1 MSVNDYLL
9 DVYTESLI
17 ARGHSIIYDERMEK
31 KSIFTRTKELLH
43 MFGPG
48 IITGASDDDPSGIAT
63 YSQAGAAFG
72 TQLLWTSIFAS
83 PFMISIQEMC
93 ARIGLVTGRGITG
106 VLRKHYHKSLL
117 YPLALLTV
125 AANTLNIAAD
135 INAMASATHLLIPV
149 PPWLLSILF
158 SALIV
163 TFMILM
169 PYRILARY
177 LKWLTLALFFYIV
190 LPFVVHVPWKD
201 VIFHSL
207 IPTMQ
212 WTKDSAMI
220 LVAIL
225 GTTISPYLFFWQA
238 SLEVEQK
245 KSLASHILE
254 HWIVT
259 KHEIVNMRKD
269 VVFGMLFCC
278 IAMWFIML
286 TTGVTLHTNGILT
299 IRTAQDAAE
308 ALRPIA
314 GEYAYILFTLGIIG
328 TGLLAIPVL
337 AGSSSYVLSEAFG
350 WEFGFNKSFK
360 KAWKFYAVTICS
372 ALVGVVMT
380 IAGVDPIK
388 ALLYTAVVYGVVSPI
403 IIGVILHICNNPKIM
418 DGHKNN
424 WVSNLFGVS
433 TLVVMSAASLLFF
446 WFSLR

>member
-1 MSVNDYLL
+1 M
-9 DVYTESLI
+9 ESLI
-17 ARGHSIIYDERMEK
+17 ARGHSIIYDERMAE
-31 KSIFTRTKELLH
+31 KSIFEKTKELLQ
-43 MFGPG
+43 MLGPG

-83 PFMISIQEMC
+83 PFMIAIQEMC

-117 YPLALLTV
+117 YPLAVLTV

-169 PYRILARY
+169 PYRILAKY
-177 LKWLTLALFFYIV
+177 LKWLTLALFCYIV
-190 LPFVVHVPWKD
+190 LPFVVHVPWGE
-201 VIFHSL
+201 VALHSF

-245 KSLASHILE
+245 RSLAAHILE
-254 HWIVT
+254 RWIVT
-259 KHEIVNMRKD
+259 KKEILDMRKD

-286 TTGVTLHTNGILT
+286 TTGITLNRNGILN

-314 GEYAYILFTLGIIG
+314 GEYAYVLFTLGIIG

-388 ALLYTAVVYGVVSPI
+388 ALLYTAVVYGVISPI
-403 IIGVILHICNNPKIM
+403 IIGIILHICNNPKIM
-418 DGHKNN
+418 GEHKNN
-424 WVSNLFGVS
+424 WISNLFGWL
-433 TLVVMSAASLLFF
+433 TFILMIAASLLFF

>member
-1 MSVNDYLL
+1 M
-9 DVYTESLI
+9 
-17 ARGHSIIYDERMEK
+17 AK
-31 KSIFTRTKELLH
+31 KSIFEKTKELLR
-43 MFGPG
+43 MLGPG
-48 IITGASDDDPSGIAT
+48 VITGASDDDPSGIAT

-72 TQLLWTSIFAS
+72 TQLLWTSIFTS
-83 PFMISIQEMC
+83 PFMIAIQEMC

-117 YPLALLTV
+117 YPLAILTV

-135 INAMASATHLLIPV
+135 INAMASATHMLIPI
-149 PPWLLSILF
+149 PPWLLSIFF
-158 SALIV
+158 SSLIV
-163 TFMILM
+163 AFMILM
-169 PYRILARY
+169 PYRVLAKY

-190 LPFVVHVPWKD
+190 MPFVVHVPWKE
-201 VIFHSL
+201 VVFHSL
-207 IPTMQ
+207 NPTIQ
-212 WTKDSAMI
+212 WSKDSAMI

-245 KSLASHILE
+245 KSQAAHILE
-254 HWIVT
+254 RWIVT
-259 KHEIVNMRKD
+259 KEEILNMRKD

-286 TTGVTLHTNGILT
+286 TTGITLNKNGILN

-314 GEYAYILFTLGIIG
+314 GEYAYVLFTLGIIG

-372 ALVGVVMT
+372 ALVGVIMT
-380 IAGVDPIK
+380 ISGVDPIK
-388 ALLYTAVVYGVVSPI
+388 ALLYTAVVYGVISPMI
-403 IIGVILHICNNPKIM
+403 IAIILHICNNAKIM
-418 DGHKNN
+418 DGHKNT
-424 WVSNLFGVS
+424 WVSNLFGGA
-433 TLVVMSAASLLFF
+433 TLVLMSAASLLFF
-446 WFSLR
+446 WFSIR

>member
-1 MSVNDYLL
+1 ML
-9 DVYTESLI
+9 
-17 ARGHSIIYDERMEK
+17 
-31 KSIFTRTKELLH
+31 
-43 MFGPG
+43 GPG
-48 IITGASDDDPSGIAT
+48 VITGASDDDPSGIAT

-72 TQLLWTSIFAS
+72 TQLLWTSIFTS
-83 PFMISIQEMC
+83 PFMIAIQEMC

-117 YPLALLTV
+117 YPLAILTV

-135 INAMASATHLLIPV
+135 INAMASATHMLIPI
-149 PPWLLSILF
+149 PPWLLSIFF
-158 SALIV
+158 SSLIV
-163 TFMILM
+163 AFMILM
-169 PYRILARY
+169 PYRVLAKY

-190 LPFVVHVPWKD
+190 MPFVVHVPWKE
-201 VIFHSL
+201 VVFHSL
-207 IPTMQ
+207 NPTIQ
-212 WTKDSAMI
+212 WSKDSAMI

-245 KSLASHILE
+245 KSQAAHILE
-254 HWIVT
+254 RWIVT
-259 KHEIVNMRKD
+259 KEEILNMRKD

-286 TTGVTLHTNGILT
+286 TTGITLNKNGILN

-314 GEYAYILFTLGIIG
+314 GEYAYVLFTLGIIG

-372 ALVGVVMT
+372 ALVGVIMT
-380 IAGVDPIK
+380 ISGVDPIK
-388 ALLYTAVVYGVVSPI
+388 ALLYTAVVYGVISPMI
-403 IIGVILHICNNPKIM
+403 IAIILHICNNAKIM
-418 DGHKNN
+418 DGHKNT
-424 WVSNLFGVS
+424 WVSNLFGGA
-433 TLVVMSAASLLFF
+433 TLVLMSAASLLFF
-446 WFSLR
+446 WFSIR